1 MIQGISEKLDGLVQS
16 LKVAGAQN
24 SASATQPPSGNAVA
38 QQRSDVVGGIQQ
50 VSPANAPDVKSQ
62 AMKDVVDKLNK
73 DFKTSAPHVSISVD
87 NEANRYIIRYK
98 DPNSGEVIQQMPPE
112 GVLEMARQYR
122 GDKGLLFNSEG

>member
-1 MIQGISEKLDGLVQS
+1 
-16 LKVAGAQN
+16 
-24 SASATQPPSGNAVA
+24 
-38 QQRSDVVGGIQQ
+38 VVGGIQQ